1 MAEDKSC
8 TSYMN
13 QNTIFIL
20 IIIACVVRE
29 TINNNVVY
37 WMKLMMEFMFTNAP
51 RITLDLKKQTKTQER
66 CEKEMKCVNPS
77 TLETLGYAKVMNK
90 DHVNKISKKAVEAQ
104 TEWCKTSF
112 AERRKVLRSIQ
123 QYVIDNCEDICEIC
137 SMDSGKPALDAMM
150 GEILTTCEK
159 IRCINVN
166 GEAWLDKQYRWTGPM
181 MMHKSAYVQYVPFGV
196 LGVIAP
202 WNYPFHNM
210 LNHVISGIFSGN
222 ALVCKVSEQTSWSSL
237 LFSQIVHQALRIN
250 GHNPDLVQVITGY
263 AEAGEALVSCP
274 DIHKIIFTGSPQVG
288 RYVMAAASKY
298 LKPVILEL
306 GGKDAMVV
314 CEDADLNQ
322 VIPMAMRGSFQNCG
336 QNCCGVERLFVYES
350 IYEQFI
356 DIVKA
361 KIKVLRQ
368 GNPSTGT
375 DANVD
380 CGAMVMDGQID
391 IIQDLIDD
399 AIANGA
405 TLHCGG
411 QKIVNKNGQFY
422 PPTLLTDVTPT
433 MRIAQEEV
441 FGPVMCIAKVPND
454 DDSVAIKLINDC
466 SFGLGSSAFSSN
478 SNRALA
484 IGEQIKSGMFT
495 ANDFGVNY
503 LIQSL
508 PFGGINESG
517 FDRFAGPEGLRG
529 CCIERSIVVDRFWGV
544 KTTIPKPLDY
554 PINVKKGIPFVVSL
568 ITFFYSESFVGKVKA
583 IFGLIKNG

>member
-20 IIIACVVRE
+20 IIIACLVRE

-123 QYVIDNCEDICEIC
+123 QYVIDNCEDICE
-137 SMDSGKPALDAMM
+137 
-150 GEILTTCEK
+150 
-159 IRCINVN
+159 N

-274 DIHKIIFTGSPQVG
+274 WIT
-288 RYVMAAASKY
+288 
-298 LKPVILEL
+298 
-306 GGKDAMVV
+306 
-314 CEDADLNQ
+314 
-322 VIPMAMRGSFQNCG
+322 
-336 QNCCGVERLFVYES
+336 
-350 IYEQFI
+350 
-356 DIVKA
+356 
-361 KIKVLRQ
+361 
-368 GNPSTGT
+368 
-375 DANVD
+375 
-380 CGAMVMDGQID
+380 
-391 IIQDLIDD
+391 
-399 AIANGA
+399 
-405 TLHCGG
+405 
-411 QKIVNKNGQFY
+411 
-422 PPTLLTDVTPT
+422 
-433 MRIAQEEV
+433 
-441 FGPVMCIAKVPND
+441 
-454 DDSVAIKLINDC
+454 
-466 SFGLGSSAFSSN
+466 
-478 SNRALA
+478 
-484 IGEQIKSGMFT
+484 SG
-495 ANDFGVNY
+495 
-503 LIQSL
+503 
-508 PFGGINESG
+508 
-517 FDRFAGPEGLRG
+517 
-529 CCIERSIVVDRFWGV
+529 RSICHGRCV
-544 KTTIPKPLDY
+544 K
-554 PINVKKGIPFVVSL
+554 
-568 ITFFYSESFVGKVKA
+568 
-583 IFGLIKNG
+583 IFKTCHSRIRRQRCHGCV